1 MDPMIVIE
9 QVGILAILMT
19 VGYIGGKM
27 KIIQDNESKA
37 ITTIISN
44 VSLPALILSAF
55 SIGYSKE
62 TLEGIIIVFV
72 LGMLAHILGAMVGKL
87 AFMKYPKEKKGV
99 LRLGSSFSNS
109 GIMGVP
115 FIFALFGQ
123 KALLYGS
130 IFMIPFNM
138 LIWTY
143 GESLVRKD
151 KGKATIENIIKNPA
165 VITILVGMI
174 IFIFNVPLPKMIS
187 TPISMLSGL
196 TLPLAML
203 MLGQKISKL
212 KIKEI
217 IMDKDIY
224 YASFIRLIV
233 IPLITLLILKPINID
248 PLIKNVIII
257 LQALPV
263 AILTVVVSEKHNANV
278 ELASKVAVVSHMFC
292 IITVPIIA
300 LFL

>member
-44 VSLPALILSAF
+44 LSLPALILSAF

-87 AFMKYPKEKKGV
+87 AFIKYPKEKNGV